1 MSIGWTDNFD
11 PADLYRMILYPPG
24 HLVVDR
30 DENEAQQIL
39 DYYLRKA
46 VKELN
51 GMGKVIQNAV
61 GSPILNVKESG
72 ANRPTGGIYEIEF
85 MTTTALKW
93 RLNGGIGTLM
103 VDPVT
108 R

>member
-39 DYYLRKA
+39 DHYLRKA